1 MYFKL
6 CIAALATAMIMSS
19 CEWLFPKNN
28 STARYNIEGKWKI
41 DSIAPDSAALGY
53 VFALMAINNQDSSHR
68 EGSSEMVY
76 NFADG
81 KIISSV
87 DDLPIDS
94 GSYDFDSKKLSFK
107 TKEGEQFFAFEPI
120 SDSSFKITDKDSVT
134 MFYRKVK

>member
-1 MYFKL
+1 
-6 CIAALATAMIMSS
+6 
-19 CEWLFPKNN
+19 
-28 STARYNIEGKWKI
+28 
-41 DSIAPDSAALGY
+41 
-53 VFALMAINNQDSSHR
+53 
-68 EGSSEMVY
+68 MVY

-94 GSYDFDSKKLSFK
+94 GSYDFGSKKLSFK